1 MYENMKN
8 MHLFQAHFHIELLL
22 CQICLSGLKK
32 TKKSLTFFL
41 LLLFITLNIP
51 ASNLGLIWTAS

>member
-1 MYENMKN
+1 MKN
-8 MHLFQAHFHIELLL
+8 MHLFQAHFHSELLL

>member
-1 MYENMKN
+1 MKN

-41 LLLFITLNIP
+41 LLLFINLNIP